1 MLRLFSLL
9 QLLLNVLIVSAQD
22 DALHFTSGITS
33 PAPVPGQPF
42 TITWAGG
49 DENTTVYIVLNYL
62 FPDTPNQDI
71 PYIMT
76 DILCMLF
83 AVLFVIYNNGRTD
96 RAQPMHQIT
105 APGRIMSL

>member
-1 MLRLFSLL
+1 MLRLSLL
-9 QLLLNVLIVSAQD
+9 LSLISNVLIASAQD
-22 DALHFTSGITS
+22 DALHFTSGVTS

-76 DILCMLF
+76 DILCMLLPI
-83 AVLFVIYNNGRTD
+83 LFIIHNDDKLTYLSQRTE
-96 RAQPMHQIT
+96 
-105 APGRIMSL
+105 